1 VENDVQ
7 TNVRVIQEYDDE
19 IDLRE
24 LFGVLWAGKIKIL
37 AITAVFAV
45 ASVIYALSVPNQYK
59 ATALLAPAQ
68 SSGGGL
74 SGALG
79 QLGGLASLAGVSI
92 GGGESSEAQ
101 IAQEIMKSWSFI
113 EGFIADNDLAVEVF
127 AAEGWSKGSNTLKIN
142 DDAYDVEKKEWLI
155 EDVDTG
161 ELRPPTSWKLF
172 ESFSERLA
180 VSEDKISGLVS
191 VSIEYYSPQM
201 AKQWLDMYVAAIN
214 AHMQQRQVA
223 KVTNNINYLQAQIE
237 KTAIAEMQEVF
248 YTIIEEQIKSK
259 MLAEASPDYAFVAV
273 SPSMVP
279 EEKSQPKRALICIL
293 GTLLGGM
300 LSVLWVLVIHYAKID
315 EALLSKR
322 FKFDVIQ
329 SLVVSQYAQAVAVV
343 KAKLKK

>member
-1 VENDVQ
+1 MENNALMNDQ
-7 TNVRVIQEYDDE
+7 YDDE

-24 LFGVLWAGKIKIL
+24 LFMVLWAGKIKIV

-92 GGGESSEAQ
+92 GGGEGSEAQ
-101 IAQEIMKSWSFI
+101 IAQEIMKSWNFI
-113 EGFIADNDLAVEVF
+113 EAFIADNDLAVELF
-127 AAEGWSKGSNTLKIN
+127 AAEGWRKGSNELKIN
-142 DDAYDVEKKEWLI
+142 DDVYDSQNKQWLL
-155 EDVDTG
+155 ENESGVVG
-161 ELRPPTSWKLF
+161 PPSSWNLF
-172 ESFSERLA
+172 KTFSERLA
-180 VSEDKISGLVS
+180 VSEDKKSGLVS
-191 VSIEYYSPQM
+191 VSIEYYSPQI
-201 AKQWLDMYVAAIN
+201 AKQWLDMYVSAVN
-214 AHMQQRQVA
+214 AHMQQRKVD

-237 KTAIAEMQEVF
+237 KTSIAEMREVF
-248 YTIIEEQIKSK
+248 YTIIEEQTKNK
-259 MLAEASPDYAFVAV
+259 MVAEASPEYAFVAV

-300 LSVLWVLVIHYAKID
+300 LSVLLVLAMHYTRKSD
-315 EALLSKR
+315 
-322 FKFDVIQ
+322 
-329 SLVVSQYAQAVAVV
+329 
-343 KAKLKK
+343 

>member
-1 VENDVQ
+1 MNDQ
-7 TNVRVIQEYDDE
+7 YDDE

-24 LFGVLWAGKIKIL
+24 LFMVLWAGKIKIV

-101 IAQEIMKSWSFI
+101 IAQEIMKSWNFI
-113 EGFIADNDLAVEVF
+113 EAFIADNDLAVELF
-127 AAEGWSKGSNTLKIN
+127 AAEGWRKGSNELKIN
-142 DDAYDVEKKEWLI
+142 DDVYDSQNKQWLL
-155 EDVDTG
+155 ENESGVVG
-161 ELRPPTSWKLF
+161 PPSSWNLF
-172 ESFSERLA
+172 KTFSERLA
-180 VSEDKISGLVS
+180 VSEDKKSGLVS
-191 VSIEYYSPQM
+191 VSIEYYSPQI
-201 AKQWLDMYVAAIN
+201 AKQWLDMYVSAVN
-214 AHMQQRQVA
+214 AHMQQRKVD

-237 KTAIAEMQEVF
+237 KTSIAEMREVF
-248 YTIIEEQIKSK
+248 YTIIEEQTKNK
-259 MLAEASPDYAFVAV
+259 MVAEASPEYAFVAV

-300 LSVLWVLVIHYAKID
+300 LSVLLVLAMHYTRKSD
-315 EALLSKR
+315 
-322 FKFDVIQ
+322 
-329 SLVVSQYAQAVAVV
+329 
-343 KAKLKK
+343 

>member
-1 VENDVQ
+1 MENNALINHQ
-7 TNVRVIQEYDDE
+7 HDDE

-24 LFGVLWAGKIKIL
+24 LFMVLWAGKIKIV

-59 ATALLAPAQ
+59 ATALLAPAE

-127 AAEGWSKGSNTLKIN
+127 AAEGWSKVSNMLKI
-142 DDAYDVEKKEWLI
+142 DDDDYDVEKSEWLI
-155 EDVDTG
+155 EDDDTG
-161 ELRPPTSWKLF
+161 ELRPPSSWELF
-172 ESFSERLA
+172 EEFSERLA
-180 VSEDKISGLVS
+180 VSEDKKSGLVS
-191 VSIEYYSPQM
+191 VSIEYYSPQI
-201 AKQWLDMYVAAIN
+201 AKQWLDMYVSAIN
-214 AHMQQRQVA
+214 AHMQQRQVD

-237 KTAIAEMQEVF
+237 KTSIAEMREVF
-248 YTIIEEQIKSK
+248 YTIIEEQTKNK
-259 MLAEASPDYAFVAV
+259 MVAEASPDYAFVAV

-300 LSVLWVLVIHYAKID
+300 LSVMLVLTRHYTRK
-315 EALLSKR
+315 SG
-322 FKFDVIQ
+322 
-329 SLVVSQYAQAVAVV
+329 
-343 KAKLKK
+343 

>member
-1 VENDVQ
+1 MENNAQMNDQ
-7 TNVRVIQEYDDE
+7 YDDE

-24 LFGVLWAGKIKIL
+24 LFTVLWAGKIKII
-37 AITAVFAV
+37 AVTAVFAI

-101 IAQEIMKSWSFI
+101 IAQEIMKSWNFI
-113 EGFIADNDLAVEVF
+113 EGFIADNDLAVELF

-142 DDAYDVEKKEWLI
+142 GDDYDVEKSEWLI
-155 EDVDTG
+155 EDDDTG
-161 ELRPPTSWKLF
+161 ELRPPSSWKLF
-172 ESFSERLA
+172 KAFSERLA
-180 VSEDKISGLVS
+180 VSEDKKSGLVS
-191 VSIEYYSPQM
+191 VSIEYYSPQI
-201 AKQWLDMYVAAIN
+201 AKQWLDMYVSAVN
-214 AHMQQRQVA
+214 AHMQKRKVA
-223 KVTNNINYLQAQIE
+223 EVTNNINYLQAQIE
-237 KTAIAEMQEVF
+237 KTSIAEMREVF
-248 YTIIEEQIKSK
+248 YTIIEEQTKNK
-259 MLAEASPDYAFVAV
+259 MVAEASPEYAFVAV

-300 LSVLWVLVIHYAKID
+300 LSVLLVLIMHYARKSD
-315 EALLSKR
+315 
-322 FKFDVIQ
+322 
-329 SLVVSQYAQAVAVV
+329 
-343 KAKLKK
+343 

>member
-1 VENDVQ
+1 VQNDVQ
-7 TNVRVIQEYDDE
+7 NDTQYDDE

-24 LFGVLWAGKIKIL
+24 LFMVLWAGKIKII
-37 AITAVFAV
+37 AITALFAI

-113 EGFIADNDLAVEVF
+113 DGFVVVNDLVIEVF
-127 AAEGWSKGSNTLKIN
+127 AAEGWDRESNQLQIDDDIYDAETKTWLVEN
-142 DDAYDVEKKEWLI
+142 DN
-155 EDVDTG
+155 TG
-161 ELRPPTSWKLF
+161 ELGPPSSWKIF
-172 ESFSERLA
+172 EEFSERLA
-180 VSEDKISGLVS
+180 VSEDKTSGLVS

-237 KTAIAEMQEVF
+237 KTSIAEMREVF
-248 YTIIEEQIKSK
+248 YTIIEEQTKNK
-259 MLAEASPDYAFVAV
+259 MVAEASPEYAFVAV

-300 LSVLWVLVIHYAKID
+300 LSVLLVLIMHYT
-315 EALLSKR
+315 
-322 FKFDVIQ
+322 
-329 SLVVSQYAQAVAVV
+329 
-343 KAKLKK
+343 KKSD